1 MTKKKQQISESD
13 ARQSRKE
20 ILLARKQAEQTRQ
33 LRIGLGIVAG
43 LLLLVAIVA
52 VVNEMILIPGRP
64 VATVNGEPITLREFQ
79 ERVTYERAQRII
91 VLERQLEAFG
101 GDVGIIQQ
109 LAPQAI
115 TELVAQNA
123 EVLGQS
129 VLDLMIE
136 ERIIRQAAEERG
148 ITVTDEEVQKELEA
162 TYGYFG
168 GASPTATP
176 LPTATIMPT
185 PSLTPIPT
193 AVITD
198 VVPTSTPLPT
208 PTLGPT
214 NTPRPTPTPVS
225 EEYFVEEYGKLQAQ
239 FKEFGVDESLFREV
253 IRNSLYREKLIEA
266 LSEELDIAK
275 EAEHVSLWVLSY
287 DTEEEANEGKAMV
300 DEQGF
305 LTVWNTVR
313 SLPGDSG
320 STAAA
325 NELLWRTEF
334 ILSQQFGEEFA
345 SAAFSLPINEP
356 SDVIAVDAGEGAMR
370 YFIIQPSGREV
381 RPLAEAEYQNAQRTA
396 LTNFLDEQK
405 ALGVEITE
413 SWRGRVPTTP
423 VLDPIFFTQPTPAPT
438 QPPLPTPAPLP
449 TDAPDAGE

>member
-253 IRNSLYREKLIEA
+253 IR
-266 LSEELDIAK
+266 
-275 EAEHVSLWVLSY
+275 
-287 DTEEEANEGKAMV
+287 
-300 DEQGF
+300 
-305 LTVWNTVR
+305 
-313 SLPGDSG
+313 
-320 STAAA
+320 
-325 NELLWRTEF
+325 
-334 ILSQQFGEEFA
+334 
-345 SAAFSLPINEP
+345 
-356 SDVIAVDAGEGAMR
+356 
-370 YFIIQPSGREV
+370 
-381 RPLAEAEYQNAQRTA
+381 
-396 LTNFLDEQK
+396 
-405 ALGVEITE
+405 
-413 SWRGRVPTTP
+413 
-423 VLDPIFFTQPTPAPT
+423 
-438 QPPLPTPAPLP
+438 
-449 TDAPDAGE
+449 